1 MAGGLVCPPLSFKG
15 VRSPEGRIARLIMSS
30 QLPPPPTRPPAT
42 PSCRLELI
50 AVPGLPD
57 FEPGD
62 DLARAI
68 IAALAGRQF
77 ALAAR
82 DVVVVAQKVVSKC
95 EGAYVD
101 LDDLSPSPRAEE
113 IAAATGKDARLVE
126 AILSDTSEVLRA
138 RGGVIVVANRAG
150 HVMANAGVDASNLP
164 PTGPQRVL
172 KLPADPDLS
181 ARRLRSALEAATGL
195 RLAVVI
201 NDSWGRAWRNGTI
214 GHAVGVAGIPALWDR
229 RGEHDMYGRELRVT
243 QIGYADE
250 IAAAASLVM
259 GAAAERQ
266 PVVIVRGLEP
276 PDEDGSSRDLVR
288 DKSRDLF
295 R

>member
-1 MAGGLVCPPLSFKG
+1 M
-15 VRSPEGRIARLIMSS
+15 
-30 QLPPPPTRPPAT
+30 
-42 PSCRLELI
+42 ELI

-62 DLARAI
+62 DLAKAI
-68 IAALAGRQF
+68 HQALIGASIALEANDIL
-77 ALAAR
+77 
-82 DVVVVAQKVVSKC
+82 VVAQKVVSKC
-95 EGAYVD
+95 EDAYVD
-101 LDDLSPSPRAEE
+101 LDTVTPSPRALELAG
-113 IAAATGKDARLVE
+113 ITGKDARLIEV
-126 AILSDTSEVLRA
+126 ILSDTAEVLRA
-138 RGGVIVVANRAG
+138 RGGVLIVANRAG

-164 PTGPQRVL
+164 PSGPLHVL
-172 KLPADPDLS
+172 KLPQDPDLS
-181 ARRLRSALEAATGL
+181 ARRLRSALESATGQ

-214 GHAVGVAGIPALWDR
+214 GHAVGVAGLPALWDR
-229 RGEHDMYGRELRVT
+229 RGETDMYGRELRVT

-266 PVVIVRGLEP
+266 PVVIVRGLVT
-276 PDEDGSSRDLVR
+276 PDEDGNSRDLVR